1 MRKAVIDLG
10 TNTFNLLI
18 ADINMGKLE
27 VLFKTKMPAKLG
39 EDSIGESIISDKAI
53 ERGLNILK
61 TYRGI
66 IEEHQATDVRAF
78 ATSAVRSSKNGKDF
92 VDKIKQETGIQVNVI
107 SGIEEAELIYEGVK
121 NAYQAGTSYVILDI
135 GGGSTEFIVVEN
147 HQVVDLQSFD
157 LGMARLLDLFQ
168 PSDPVSDKEIADI
181 FAYISK
187 PLMPFLQ
194 SIQNRGIRTLV
205 GSSGS
210 FDTLISIMVHRFN
223 KLENFDN
230 KLSHHISIEHF
241 NQIYHQIVS
250 STLEERKTI
259 KGMDLMRVEM
269 MVLAVIFIRFIIEK
283 LDINTLVQTQ
293 YALKEGAFFR
303 KI

>member
-1 MRKAVIDLG
+1 MHKAVIDLG

-18 ADINMGKLE
+18 ADVNMGELK

-39 EDSIGESIISDKAI
+39 EGSIGQSIISDKAMQ
-53 ERGLNILK
+53 RGLDILK

-66 IEEHQATDVRAF
+66 IQEHQVIDIRAF

-92 VDKIKQETGIQVNVI
+92 VDKIKQETGIQVNII

-121 NAYQAGTSYVILDI
+121 NAYRAESSYVILDI

-168 PSDPVSDKEIADI
+168 PSDPISTKEIADI
-181 FAYISK
+181 FAYLSK
-187 PLMPFLQ
+187 SLMPFLQ
-194 SIQNRGIRTLV
+194 SIRDRGIRTLV

-210 FDTLISIMVHRFN
+210 FDTLISIMEHRFSQQVGV
-223 KLENFDN
+223 EN

-241 NQIYHQIVS
+241 NQIYHQIVGA
-250 STLEERKTI
+250 TLAERKTI

-269 MVLAVIFIRFIIEK
+269 MALAVVFIRFIIEE
-283 LDINTLVQTQ
+283 LNINTLVQTQ